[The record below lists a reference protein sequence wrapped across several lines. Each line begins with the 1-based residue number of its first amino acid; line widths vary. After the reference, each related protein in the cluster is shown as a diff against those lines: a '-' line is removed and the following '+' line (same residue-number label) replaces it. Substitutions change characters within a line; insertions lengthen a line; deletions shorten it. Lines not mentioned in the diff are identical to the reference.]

1 MFFIINKNGVIKHS
15 TNQTQMTGEKVPGD
29 LDSWNHFSTDP
40 NVILRYSYNL
50 LSERS
55 VTLYHTHPPVASA
68 IEKHVQYA
76 IGAGL
81 VFRSQPDW
89 EILGMTKPQAKAWGM
104 QLQKLIHYA
113 FLILNFYEKQGIIF
127 RTALVQGDSLLMFD
141 RTEPPE
147 GLPFDL
153 IETGGDQIDWEKDLE
168 TTGDRQIRLG
178 IETDKFLRRKGI
190 WQHGATAMIP
200 YIDKNSGLQNVIQF
214 FERKIARQLRGYP
227 LAYRVIAAAKNN
239 DRLWDAMLNRMAL
252 EASIFGFEEG
262 DTNDINRQ
270 AEKLAEDM
278 RRAQNQDV
286 VGSNPS
292 SSLTTEGNIK
302 NLGTGNIFSLAKGG
316 KFNPLEMKTP
326 SSNFTAGQEAYYV
339 LIGMAT
345 NTPPEVVK
353 SLYGGSYTAHMGA
366 LNDFEK
372 AYMKERTLFYNIVNY
387 PIVRDL
393 AKFFI
398 ANGMLDMPNP
408 QFFSNPIIQRAALAG
423 KYLGPIPG
431 VINPTDQANAN
442 ETKVKNAFMLR
453 SDAAMMESNEWD
465 NFIEEWAEEE
475 SQWQESSPE
484 YKAQKLQQEIDAE
497 KEAAAA
503 ENEEEN
509 GGDDNNSDETND
521 ENNNTQNETEENE

>member
-1 MFFIINKNGVIKHS
+1 MLLVINKNGVVKS
-15 TNQTQMTGEKVPGD
+15 VSNQTQMTGEKVPGD
-29 LDSWNHFSTDP
+29 LDSWNHLSTDP

-76 IGAGL
+76 IGPGL

-89 EILGMTKPQAKAWGM
+89 EILGMTKLKAKAWGM

-113 FLILNFYEKQGIIF
+113 FLVLNYYEKQGTIF
-127 RTALVQGDSLLMFD
+127 RTSLIQGDSLLMFD
-141 RTEPPE
+141 RVEPPE

-153 IETGGDQIDWEKDLE
+153 IETGGDQIDCDKDLE
-168 TTGDRQIRLG
+168 TANGRQIRLG

-190 WQHGATAMIP
+190 WQRNAKAMIP
-200 YIDKNSGLQNVIQF
+200 FTDPESGLQNVIQF

-227 LAYRVIAAAKNN
+227 LAYRIIAAAKNN

-252 EASIFGFEEG
+252 EASIFGFEES
-262 DTNDINRQ
+262 DTNDINIQ
-270 AEKLAEDM
+270 ATKLAEDM
-278 RRAQNQDV
+278 KRSQNPEV
-286 VGSNPS
+286 AGTNPA

-316 KFNPLEMKTP
+316 KFNPLEMKSP

-372 AYMKERTLFYNIVNY
+372 VYMKERMLYANTANY
-387 PIVRDL
+387 PIIRDL
-393 AKFFI
+393 TKFFI
-398 ANGMLDMPNP
+398 ANGLLEIPHEK
-408 QFFSNPIIQRAALAG
+408 FFTNTIIQRAALAG
-423 KYLGPIPG
+423 KWLGPVPG

-453 SDAAMMESNEWD
+453 SDAAAMDSNEWD

-484 YKAQKLQQEIDAE
+484 YKAQKLQQEIEAE
-497 KEAAAA
+497 KAAA
-503 ENEEEN
+503 EE
-509 GGDDNNSDETND
+509 
-521 ENNNTQNETEENE
+521 NETEENQNGGDENNDDENNDTQNNTGDDE